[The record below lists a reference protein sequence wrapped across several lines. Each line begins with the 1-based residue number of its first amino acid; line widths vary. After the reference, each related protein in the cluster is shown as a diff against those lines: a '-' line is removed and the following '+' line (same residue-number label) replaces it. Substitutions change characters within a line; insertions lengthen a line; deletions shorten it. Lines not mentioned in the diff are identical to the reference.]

1 MGLCQSTSSV
11 SPQVN
16 KSIDGIDQKKNEE
29 PIVVPHVNTDTV
41 PKQKAVK
48 LPPVQKPN
56 EAKDAINTDF
66 KPIGV
71 NADVGLS
78 PTPTTV
84 IVKERLFSS
93 DSFHIKQFPS
103 RGPLGNGVHI
113 KGKRLTRLDKMGLYD
128 GEGKLLA
135 VCIQKRDFGGKTFK
149 VCVPEPVHVGQQP
162 DEVFNQQ
169 PMYTYC
175 IVKHVPFHNGQDV
188 FMAGK
193 DVPEYKIRRIG
204 GFGPRKLVMQKQGI
218 QSPVATVEGKMLTIQ
233 PNFDICL
240 MICLLAICDE
250 MDDDHRG
257 PGGMVERDMRREMRG
272 EMRGGR
278 RGRRF

>member
-11 SPQVN
+11 SPQIN
-16 KSIDGIDQKKNEE
+16 KSIDCIDQKKNEE
-29 PIVVPHVNTDTV
+29 SISVPHAKTV
-41 PKQKAVK
+41 TNIPQQTAVK
-48 LPPVQKPN
+48 PPPVRKPN
-56 EAKDAINTDF
+56 EAKDAINF
-66 KPIGV
+66 KPIGAS
-71 NADVGLS
+71 ADVGLS
-78 PTPTTV
+78 PTSTTV
-84 IVKERLFSS
+84 IVKEGLFSS
-93 DSFHIKQFPS
+93 DSFHIKQFSS

-149 VCVPEPVHVGQQP
+149 VCVPEPVYVGQQP
-162 DEVFNQQ
+162 DEVFSEQS
-169 PMYTYC
+169 MYTYC

-188 FMAGK
+188 LMAGK
-193 DVPEYKIRRIG
+193 DVPEYEIRRIG
-204 GFGPRKLVMQKQGI
+204 GFGPRKLVMQKQGV
-218 QSPVATVEGKMLTIQ
+218 QSPVATVEGKLLSVQ

-250 MDDDHRG
+250 MDNDHRG
-257 PGGMVERDMRREMRG
+257 PSGMVERDRREMRG

>member
-16 KSIDGIDQKKNEE
+16 KSIDCSIDQKKNEE
-29 PIVVPHVNTDTV
+29 PIVVPHVKTATAI
-41 PKQKAVK
+41 PQQTAVK
-48 LPPVQKPN
+48 TSTVHKPN
-56 EAKDAINTDF
+56 EAKDAINF
-66 KPIGV
+66 KPTG
-71 NADVGLS
+71 ASAGVGLS

-103 RGPLGNGVHI
+103 RRPLGNGVHI
-113 KGKRLTRLDKMGLYD
+113 KGKRFTRLDKMVLYD
-128 GEGKLLA
+128 GEGKILA
-135 VCIQKRDFGGKTFK
+135 VCIQTRDFGGKTFK
-149 VCVPEPVHVGQQP
+149 ICVPEAVSAGQQP
-162 DEVFNQQ
+162 DEVFNHQ

-175 IVKHVPFHNGQDV
+175 IVKHIPFHNGQDV
-188 FMAGK
+188 FMADK
-193 DVPEYKIRRIG
+193 DVPEYEIRRIG
-204 GFGPRKLVMQKQGI
+204 DGFGPRKLVMQKRGV
-218 QSPVATVEGKMLTIQ
+218 QSPVATVEGKMLSVQ

-250 MDDDHRG
+250 MDNDHRG

-272 EMRGGR
+272 GR

>member
-11 SPQVN
+11 SPHVN
-16 KSIDGIDQKKNEE
+16 KSIDSSIDRKKKNEE
-29 PIVVPHVNTDTV
+29 PIIVPHAKTDTILGSC
-41 PKQKAVK
+41 QT
-48 LPPVQKPN
+48 
-56 EAKDAINTDF
+56 AINF
-66 KPIGV
+66 KPIGAS
-71 NADVGLS
+71 ADVGLS

-113 KGKRLTRLDKMGLYD
+113 KGKRFTRLDQMGLYD
-128 GEGKLLA
+128 GEGKILA
-135 VCIQKRDFGGKTFK
+135 VCIQKRDFGGKAFK
-149 VCVPEPVHVGQQP
+149 ICVPDPVHAGQQP
-162 DEVFNQQ
+162 DEVFNHQ

-175 IVKHVPFHNGQDV
+175 IVKRVPFHNGQDV
-188 FMAGK
+188 FMADK
-193 DVPEYKIRRIG
+193 DVPEYEIRRVD
-204 GFGPRKLVMQKQGI
+204 GFGPRKLVMQKRGI
-218 QSPVATVEGKMLTIQ
+218 QSPVATVEGKMLTIR
-233 PNFDICL
+233 PNYDICL

-257 PGGMVERDMRREMRG
+257 PGGMVERDMRREIRG

>member
-11 SPQVN
+11 SPQVI
-16 KSIDGIDQKKNEE
+16 KSIDSIDQKKNEE
-29 PIVVPHVNTDTV
+29 PIVVPHVKTATI
-41 PKQKAVK
+41 PQQKAVK
-48 LPPVQKPN
+48 LPPVQKPD
-56 EAKDAINTDF
+56 EANF

-71 NADVGLS
+71 SAGVGLS
-78 PTPTTV
+78 PTSTTV

-113 KGKRLTRLDKMGLYD
+113 KGKRFTRLDKMGLYD
-128 GEGKLLA
+128 GEGKILA

-149 VCVPEPVHVGQQP
+149 LCVPEPVSAGQPP
-162 DEVFNQQ
+162 DEVFNHQ

-188 FMAGK
+188 FLAGK
-193 DVPEYKIRRIG
+193 DVPEYEIRVG
-204 GFGPRKLVMQKQGI
+204 GFGPRKLVMQKRGV

-233 PNFDICL
+233 PNYDICL

-278 RGRRF
+278 RGRRS

>member
-1 MGLCQSTSSV
+1 MGLCHSTSSV
-11 SPQVN
+11 SPQN
-16 KSIDGIDQKKNEE
+16 KSIDSIDQKKNKE
-29 PIVVPHVNTDTV
+29 PIVVPHAKTV
-41 PKQKAVK
+41 TNIPQQAAVK
-48 LPPVQKPN
+48 PPPVQKPN
-56 EAKDAINTDF
+56 EAKDSINF
-66 KPIGV
+66 KPIG
-71 NADVGLS
+71 ASAGVGLS
-78 PTPTTV
+78 PTSTTV

-93 DSFHIKQFPS
+93 DSFHIKQSPS

-113 KGKRLTRLDKMGLYD
+113 KGKRFTRLDEMALYD
-128 GEGKLLA
+128 GEGKILA
-135 VCIQKRDFGGKTFK
+135 VCIQKRDLRGKTFK
-149 VCVPEPVHVGQQP
+149 VCVPEPVNVGQQP

-169 PMYTYC
+169 LMYTYC
-175 IVKHVPFHNGQDV
+175 IVKHLPFHNGQDV

-193 DVPEYKIRRIG
+193 DVPEYEIRRVG
-204 GFGPRKLVMQKQGI
+204 GFEPQKLVMQKQGI

>member
-11 SPQVN
+11 SPQVQVS
-16 KSIDGIDQKKNEE
+16 KSINCIDQKKNEE
-29 PIVVPHVNTDTV
+29 PIVVPQVNTVTAI
-41 PKQKAVK
+41 PQQIAVK
-48 LPPVQKPN
+48 TPTVQKPN
-56 EAKDAINTDF
+56 ETKDAINF
-66 KPIGV
+66 KLG
-71 NADVGLS
+71 ASAGVGLS

-113 KGKRLTRLDKMGLYD
+113 KGKRFTRLDKMGLYD
-128 GEGKLLA
+128 GEGKMLA

-149 VCVPEPVHVGQQP
+149 VCVPEPVSAGQQP
-162 DEVFNQQ
+162 DEVFNHQ

-175 IVKHVPFHNGQDV
+175 TVNHLPFHNGQDV
-188 FMAGK
+188 FIAGK

-204 GFGPRKLVMQKQGI
+204 CFGPRKLVMQKRGV

-250 MDDDHRG
+250 MDDEHRG
-257 PGGMVERDMRREMRG
+257 PGGMVERDIRREMRG

>member
-16 KSIDGIDQKKNEE
+16 KSIDSIDQKKNKE
-29 PIVVPHVNTDTV
+29 PIVVPYAKTV
-41 PKQKAVK
+41 TNIPQQTAVK
-48 LPPVQKPN
+48 PPPVRKPN
-56 EAKDAINTDF
+56 EAKDII
-66 KPIGV
+66 KPIG
-71 NADVGLS
+71 ASAGVGLS
-78 PTPTTV
+78 PASTTL

-113 KGKRLTRLDKMGLYD
+113 KGKRFTRLDKMGLYD

-149 VCVPEPVHVGQQP
+149 VCVPEAVSTGQQP
-162 DEVFNQQ
+162 DEVFNEQ

-188 FMAGK
+188 FLTGK
-193 DVPEYKIRRIG
+193 DVPEYEIRRIG
-204 GFGPRKLVMQKQGI
+204 GFGPRKLVMQKRGV
-218 QSPVATVEGKMLTIQ
+218 QSPVATVEGKMLTVQ

-250 MDDDHRG
+250 MDNDHRG
-257 PGGMVERDMRREMRG
+257 PGGMVERDVRREMRG
-272 EMRGGR
+272 EMRGER